1 MSWNIDADRRPGV
14 LWIEVVDSP
23 SAEEMHELV
32 ASHNTAIQA
41 YAGKPYTVFCDLRA
55 MKVLSPEAAAAFE
68 DAKAFSSAQ
77 PNFLGSSVLVAS
89 QVVGMQHRRT
99 SLSGGVGETE
109 LIGADEGPLWEH
121 LDTLLG

>member
-1 MSWNIDADRRPGV
+1 MSWTIDTDRRPGV
-14 LWIEVVDSP
+14 LWIALVDSP

-32 ASHNTAIQA
+32 AAHNTAILG
-41 YAGKPYTVFCDLRA
+41 YAGEPYTVFCDLRA
-55 MKVLSPEAAAAFE
+55 QKVLSPEAAAVFE
-68 DAKAFSSAQ
+68 EAKAFSSAQ
-77 PNFLGSSVLVAS
+77 PNFLGSAVLVAS

-109 LIGADEGPLWEH
+109 LIGNEEGPLWAH